1 MWDTHWR
8 DKLHDPIPGRKLTI
22 NVFIWQ
28 KLLTIDKKLEKC
40 ESHVWWCCYTPLI
53 ANWASGLS
61 SGAVNFVNSVR
72 QSGNKPL
79 YRYSSTSILR
89 TVSTLTVINPH
100 SHSPIA
106 EDFAPRIPR
115 SEGGL
120 YMAKTRKS

>member
-22 NVFIWQ
+22 NVFKWQ
-28 KLLTIDKKLEKC
+28 KLLTIDKKPEKC
-40 ESHVWWCCYTPLI
+40 ESHVWCCYTPLI

-72 QSGNKPL
+72 QSGNKL
-79 YRYSSTSILR
+79 SNQQNTLSYSSTS
-89 TVSTLTVINPH
+89 SQHANSHHPN

-106 EDFAPRIPR
+106 EDFAPRIP
-115 SEGGL
+115 
-120 YMAKTRKS
+120 